1 MRSYFYQLAEFAF
14 KQLHSHEVLLCYFE
28 GEDSDFIRFNH
39 AKIRQAGTVTQRYIT
54 LELITGQKHATQ
66 QLTLSGEIE
75 IDQQRLTENVT
86 LLRTQ
91 LAVVPNDPYLLYATE
106 AQSTELQH
114 ANQLPATADVL
125 NSILQAV
132 QGLDFVGFYA
142 SGGMFKGFANNLGL
156 RHWYESYS
164 FNLDWSVYHSADKA
178 VKSSYAGFIWDNATF
193 QAKIDHCRQQLALLQ
208 RPAITLS
215 PQPYRVFLAP
225 AAVSE
230 VIQMLNWDGFSLKAQ
245 RSKQTPLLKMLDGE
259 ARLHPSVTLQEN
271 LREGLAAPFQQ
282 QGFVKAECVTL
293 INAGQLDTPLISPR
307 SAKEYGLIPNGE
319 EGADSFDLAAGQLAQ
334 TDVLK
339 SLDTGIYINNL
350 WYLNYSDFSGARITG
365 MTRFASFWVEKGEI
379 VAPINV
385 MRFDETIYRLLGDNL
400 LALTVERDFIAESQT
415 YDHRSCESMRLPGAL
430 IQDFTFTL

>member
-1 MRSYFYQLAEFAF
+1 MRSYFYQLADFAF
-14 KQLHSHEVLLCYFE
+14 KQLHTDEVLLCYFE

-39 AKIRQAGTVTQRYIT
+39 AKIRQAGTVIQRYIT
-54 LELITGQKHATQ
+54 LELITGQKHVTQ
-66 QLTLSGEIE
+66 ELTLSGDEA
-75 IDQQRLTENVT
+75 IDQLYLAESIT

-91 LAVVPNDPYLLYATE
+91 LTAVPDDPYLLYATE

-114 ANQLPATADVL
+114 KNQLPATADVL
-125 NSILQAV
+125 DVILQAV
-132 QGLDFVGFYA
+132 QSLDFVGFYA
-142 SGGMFKGFANNLGL
+142 SGVMFKGFANNLGL

-164 FNLDWSVYHSADKA
+164 FNLDWSVYHSTDKA
-178 VKSSYAGFIWDNATF
+178 VKSSYAGFVWDNAAF
-193 QAKIDHCRQQLALLQ
+193 HAKINHCRQQLALLQ
-208 RPAITLS
+208 RPALTLT

-225 AAVSE
+225 SAVSE

-271 LREGLAAPFQQ
+271 LSEGLSAPFQQ
-282 QGFVKAECVTL
+282 QGFVKAERVTL
-293 INAGQLDTPLISPR
+293 IKAGQLDTPLISPR
-307 SAKEYGLIPNGE
+307 SAKEFNLTPNGE

-334 TDVLK
+334 AEVLK
-339 SLDTGIYINNL
+339 TLETGIYINNL

-385 MRFDETIYRLLGDNL
+385 MRFDETLYRLLGDNL
-400 LALTVERDFIAESQT
+400 LALTAERDFIAESQT
-415 YDHRSCESMRLPGAL
+415 YGSRSSESMRLPGAL